1 MNLQSRR
8 DFLKKLGLG
17 IGAAIIAPTL
27 LDEAWEQ
34 AGGILQRRFYSIPAT
49 PTSPPPLAAKLA
61 VSQRELIIAQALDNP
76 EARAALTRAMVEPI
90 KASLM
95 YQVVGRS
102 LLMVE
107 IDDITLLALPRYKS
121 DINDRSHVIPKVS
134 SRELRHKP
142 EFQNTRPFLPR
153 SGW

>member
-49 PTSPPPLAAKLA
+49 LTSPPPLAAKLV

-76 EARAALTRAMVEPI
+76 EARAALSQAMAEPI
-90 KASLM
+90 ETSLM

-102 LLMVE
+102 LLMVDE
-107 IDDITLLALPRYKS
+107 LPQGALPRYER
-121 DINDRSHVIPKVS
+121 DIAARSHVIPKVS